1 MTPSE
6 DSRHPTLYRGLA
18 ASGGLVFA
26 PVIRFEA
33 KKNREAPRY
42 AVPEDCANAEIARFY
57 TALDEA
63 RKQLA
68 ALTKTTESNASSN
81 EAGIFDSH
89 LMLLTDTFFIDRVV
103 KSIRNDHENAEWAVH
118 IAFESMIEM
127 MRHMGDDY
135 MRERVAD
142 LYDVRN
148 RIIGNLLGDGGQRA
162 VPPIERPSIIVADN
176 ISPSDAVSLPRRFIR
191 GMATEQGSLTAH
203 VTILARALGV
213 PAVVGIGTSLDT
225 ILAGDEVALDGFH
238 GLLWH
243 LPTDEIKTQLL
254 SDTAQLRAAMEHRRT
269 LADRQA
275 RTPDG
280 VEVTLLANADHSV
293 GFEGISAYGAQGI
306 GLYRTEYLWI
316 GLGREPTEEE
326 QFQAYSEVITACKGK
341 PVTLR
346 VLDIGGDK
354 MVGRSHASEAN
365 PFLGNRSVR
374 YLMNNRATFRAQV
387 RAILRA
393 AVMGPCE
400 LMYPMITTI
409 EEFRACK
416 DFVAHC
422 KRELAE
428 EGIPFR
434 ADIHE
439 GVMIEVPA
447 AALQV
452 EHFAPECDF
461 FSIGTNDLVQ
471 YTFAVDRG
479 NESIAHL
486 YQPLNPVILKLLAD
500 VVRAARRYNRPV
512 CVCGEMASDPLAAL
526 LLVGMGIRRLSMSAN
541 LIPRIKELICRIAYF
556 DMQRLI
562 DGMRRDNLVS
572 AIDVA
577 ERCRT
582 VIRTY
587 APDVLNA

>member
-1 MTPSE
+1 M
-6 DSRHPTLYRGLA
+6 DGCGPTLYRGLA

-26 PVIRFEA
+26 PVVRFEA
-33 KKNREAPRY
+33 NTFREAPRY
-42 AVPEDCANAEIARFY
+42 EVPPDCANAEIARLY
-57 TALDEA
+57 TALDQS
-63 RKQLA
+63 RKQLMELA
-68 ALTKTTESNASSN
+68 KITESHASSA
-81 EAGIFDSH
+81 EAGIFDAH
-89 LMLLTDTFFIDRVV
+89 LTMLMDTFLIDKIV
-103 KSIRNDHENAEWAVH
+103 KIIRNDHGNAEWAVH
-118 IAFESMIEM
+118 VVFEDMLKM
-127 MRHMGDDY
+127 MRHAGDPY
-135 MRERVAD
+135 LREREAD
-142 LYDVRN
+142 FLDVRN
-148 RIIGNLLGDGGQRA
+148 RIVGNLLGDGGQRT
-162 VPPIERPSIIVADN
+162 VPVIDRPSVIVADN
-176 ISPSDAVSLPRRFIR
+176 ISPSDAVSLPRRYIR

-213 PAVVGIGTSLDT
+213 PAVVAIGQSLDA
-225 ILAGDEVALDGFH
+225 IHAGDEVALDGFH

-243 LPTDEIKTQLL
+243 LPTDALKAELL
-254 SDTAQLRAAMEHRRT
+254 ADTAQQRATQEHRRT
-269 LADRQA
+269 LADRPA

-293 GFEGISAYGAQGI
+293 GFEGIGEHGAQGI

-326 QFQAYSEVITACKGK
+326 QYRAYSEVIRACGDK

-354 MVGRSHASEAN
+354 MVGRAHATEAN

-374 YLMNNRATFRAQV
+374 YLLNNRATFRAQV

-393 AVMGPCE
+393 AVVGECS

-409 EEFRACK
+409 EELRACRA
-416 DFVAHC
+416 FVQAC
-422 KRELAE
+422 KRELE
-428 EGIPFR
+428 DEGLPFR
-434 ADIHE
+434 RNVPE

-447 AALQV
+447 AALQ
-452 EHFAPECDF
+452 ADKLARECDF
-461 FSIGTNDLVQ
+461 FSLGTNDLVQ

-479 NESIAHL
+479 NEAVTHL
-486 YQPLNPVILKLLAD
+486 YQPLHPVVLAMIHE
-500 VVRAARRYNRPV
+500 VTKAARRHDIPV

-556 DMQRLI
+556 DMQRLV
-562 DGMRRDNLVS
+562 DTLRREDLS
-572 AIDVA
+572 TAAEVA
-577 ERCRT
+577 LRSQA
-582 VIRTY
+582 VIRKF

>member
-1 MTPSE
+1 M
-6 DSRHPTLYRGLA
+6 DGCGPTLYRGLA

-26 PVIRFEA
+26 PVVRFEA
-33 KKNREAPRY
+33 NTFREAPRY
-42 AVPEDCANAEIARFY
+42 EVPPDCANAEIARLY
-57 TALDEA
+57 TALDQS
-63 RKQLA
+63 RKQLMELA
-68 ALTKTTESNASSN
+68 KITESHASSA
-81 EAGIFDSH
+81 EAGIFDAH
-89 LMLLTDTFFIDRVV
+89 LTMLMDTFLIDKIV
-103 KSIRNDHENAEWAVH
+103 KIIRNDHGNAEWAVH
-118 IAFESMIEM
+118 VVFEDMLKM
-127 MRHMGDDY
+127 MRHAGDPY
-135 MRERVAD
+135 LREREAD
-142 LYDVRN
+142 FLDVRN
-148 RIIGNLLGDGGQRA
+148 RIVGNLLGDGGQRT
-162 VPPIERPSIIVADN
+162 VPVIDRPSVIVADN
-176 ISPSDAVSLPRRFIR
+176 ISPSDAVSLPRRYIR

-213 PAVVGIGTSLDT
+213 PAVVAIGQSLDA
-225 ILAGDEVALDGFH
+225 IRAGDEVALDGFH

-243 LPTDEIKTQLL
+243 LPTDALKAELL
-254 SDTAQLRAAMEHRRT
+254 ADTAQQRATQEHRRT
-269 LADRQA
+269 LADRPA

-293 GFEGISAYGAQGI
+293 GFEGIGEHGAQGI

-326 QFQAYSEVITACKGK
+326 QYRAYSEVIRACGDK

-354 MVGRSHASEAN
+354 MVGRAHATEAN

-374 YLMNNRATFRAQV
+374 YLLNNRATFRAQV

-393 AVMGPCE
+393 AVVGECS

-409 EEFRACK
+409 EELRACRA
-416 DFVAHC
+416 FVQAC
-422 KRELAE
+422 KRELE
-428 EGIPFR
+428 DEGLPFR
-434 ADIHE
+434 RNVPE

-447 AALQV
+447 AALQ
-452 EHFAPECDF
+452 ADKLARECDF
-461 FSIGTNDLVQ
+461 FSLGTNDLVQ

-479 NESIAHL
+479 NEAVTHL
-486 YQPLNPVILKLLAD
+486 YQPLHPVVLAMIHE
-500 VVRAARRYNRPV
+500 VTKAARRHDIPV

-556 DMQRLI
+556 DMQRLV
-562 DGMRRDNLVS
+562 DTLRRENLS
-572 AIDVA
+572 TAAEVA
-577 ERCRT
+577 LRSQA
-582 VIRTY
+582 VIRKF